1 MKILVISH
9 YFPPE
14 IGAPSARLFE
24 MANHWVKEG
33 HEVTVLTAFP
43 NHPTGII
50 PDEYK
55 GMKSMIE
62 YMEGIKVIRS
72 YVYATPNEGFVKK
85 TLGHISFM
93 FSSVIQSFFKAG
105 NPDVVVVSS
114 PTFFSMFS
122 ASFYS
127 IFKRAKLVLDIRD
140 LWPAAIVELGV
151 LKNKLIIGI
160 LEFFEKSFYKQAS
173 KIVVVTKSFKENLV
187 SRGIP
192 AEKIEVITNGVN
204 AEMFQYNAVARAELR
219 KKLGIQADE
228 FVGLYIGA
236 HGLSQS
242 LHTLLEVAEELPK
255 VKFLFVGE
263 GAEKKKLQELKKNKS
278 LKNVLFIEG
287 QPKKTI
293 SDYYSLS
300 DVCFVPL
307 RNVELFKTFIPSKM
321 FEIMS
326 NSRPII
332 ASLEGESEGILK
344 TSEAAIVTKPE
355 NVEEIKDAIIKLYNN
370 PSLIHE
376 YGKNGRKFVLKNY
389 TRESLAKRYL
399 KLLKSE
405 AGS

>member
-1 MKILVISH
+1 MKILLMSH

-24 MANHWVKEG
+24 MARYWVKEG

-50 PDEYK
+50 PREYK
-55 GMKSMIE
+55 GKLSMVE

-72 YVYATPNEGFVKK
+72 YVYATPNEGFIKK

-93 FSSVIQSFFKAG
+93 FSSVFQSFFKVG
-105 NPDVVVVSS
+105 SPDVVVVSS

-127 IFKRAKLVLDIRD
+127 FFKRAKLVLDIRD

-151 LKNKLIIGI
+151 LKNKAIIHI
-160 LEFFEKSFYKQAS
+160 LEFFEQRFYKQAS
-173 KIVVVTKSFKENLV
+173 KVVVVTNSFKENLV
-187 SRGIP
+187 NRGIP
-192 AEKIEVITNGVN
+192 EEKIDVITNGVDD
-204 AEMFQYNAVARAELR
+204 EIFVYNETKRNELR
-219 KKLGIQADE
+219 KKLNIGLDE

-236 HGLSQS
+236 HGISQS
-242 LHTLLEVAEELPK
+242 LYVLLEAAEKLPAI
-255 VKFLFVGE
+255 KFIFVGE
-263 GAEKKKLQELKKNKS
+263 GAEKKKLIKITSEKGLS
-278 LKNVLFIEG
+278 NVIFIDG
-287 QPKKTI
+287 QPKKMI

-307 RNVELFKTFIPSKM
+307 RDVELFKTFIPSKM

-332 ASLEGESEGILK
+332 ASLEGESEDILRK
-344 TSEAAIVTKPE
+344 SNAAIVTKPE
-355 NVEEIKDAIIKLYNN
+355 NTEQIVEAIQLLQLNPELIKK
-370 PSLIHE
+370 
-376 YGKNGRKFVLKNY
+376 YGENGRKFVKNNY
-389 TRESLAKRYL
+389 TRESLASKYL
-399 KLLKSE
+399 VTLKE
-405 AGS
+405 VTK

>member
-1 MKILVISH
+1 MKILIISH

-24 MANHWVKEG
+24 MARYWVAEG

-50 PDEYK
+50 PEGYRGK
-55 GMKSMIE
+55 KSMIE
-62 YMEGIKVIRS
+62 HMEGIKVIRS

-93 FSSVIQSFFKAG
+93 FSSVFQSFFKAG
-105 NPDVVVVSS
+105 KPDVVIVSS

-127 IFKRAKLVLDIRD
+127 VFKRAKLVLDIRD

-151 LKNKLIIGI
+151 LKNKFVIGI

-173 KIVVVTKSFKENLV
+173 KIVVVTNSFKDNLV
-187 SRGIP
+187 ERGFP
-192 AEKIEVITNGVN
+192 QDKIKVITNGVDDN
-204 AEMFQYNAVARAELR
+204 LFNFNQKARIDLR
-219 KKLGIQADE
+219 EKLGIGPSE

-242 LHTLLEVAEELPK
+242 LHILLDVAADLPNI
-255 VKFLFVGE
+255 KFLFVGE
-263 GAEKKKLQELKKNKS
+263 GAEKKKLLQIKSDKN
-278 LKNVLFIEG
+278 LNNVLFVEG
-287 QPKKTI
+287 QPKHII

-307 RNVELFKTFIPSKM
+307 RDVELFKTFIPSKM

-332 ASLEGESEGILK
+332 ASLEGESAGILK
-344 TSEAAIVTKPE
+344 KSNSAIITKPE
-355 NVEEIKDAIIKLYNN
+355 NVEEIKKAILFLSDN
-370 PSLIHE
+370 PEIINA
-376 YGKNGRKFVLKNY
+376 YGENGREFVVQNY
-389 TRESLAKRYL
+389 TRKSLARKYL
-399 KLLKSE
+399 SLLKTE
-405 AGS
+405 VE